1 MQYSIMLCL
10 RLWKVNVVKN
20 KAVFLD
26 RDGVI
31 IHEKHHLREIAQ
43 VEFISSAAAAIKKL
57 NSKFIVIVISNQA
70 VVARKL
76 CTEQD
81 VKKVNQFIQTELEK
95 QGAKI
100 DAFYFCPHHP
110 KFSGD
115 CECRKPKI
123 GMLVQAKKDF
133 NLNFANTFFVGD
145 KTVDIQTGK
154 NAGCK
159 TILVK
164 TGYAGSDKEFN
175 VQPDIT
181 AEDILDAVE
190 KILKTN

>member
-1 MQYSIMLCL
+1 M
-10 RLWKVNVVKN
+10 KN